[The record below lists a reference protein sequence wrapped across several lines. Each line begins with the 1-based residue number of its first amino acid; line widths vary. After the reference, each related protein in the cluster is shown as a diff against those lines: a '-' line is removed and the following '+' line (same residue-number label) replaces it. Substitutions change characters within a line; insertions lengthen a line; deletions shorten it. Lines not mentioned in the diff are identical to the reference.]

1 MTILLAKTNNRVSS
15 CRLRTNLGD
24 VISLTVSNKV
34 GDMIVWAGAS
44 VSPLQYSGN
53 NLAVLQS
60 VDKLL
65 EISIYVECGV

>member
-1 MTILLAKTNNRVSS
+1 
-15 CRLRTNLGD
+15 
-24 VISLTVSNKV
+24 
-34 GDMIVWAGAS
+34 MIVWAGAS

-65 EISIYVECGV
+65 EISIYVECDDGKIGQMRGQKE